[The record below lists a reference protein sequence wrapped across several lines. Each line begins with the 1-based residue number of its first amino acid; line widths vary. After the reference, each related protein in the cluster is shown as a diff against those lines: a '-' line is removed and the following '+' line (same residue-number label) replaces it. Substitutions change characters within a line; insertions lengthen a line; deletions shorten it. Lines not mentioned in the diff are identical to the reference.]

1 MGHDFLLQHVLYCF
15 LPYELH
21 IFLLKG
27 WSVSLPT
34 VDYPILY
41 KIVVLSITMEGL
53 KEEGAEKHHL
63 VMGDFELE
71 AKRRNLT
78 DSHAPEEHT
87 PSFLPFKRWV
97 KSFRAK
103 KSYSPCQRLRY
114 VEGWSDTTQAHCE
127 NTNALPCGGGQ
138 DLQWE
143 CLSGHSS
150 NLETIKT
157 STLSVASQSVVR
169 SRGTTQ
175 STNRSFG
182 SDLRGS
188 IESLRPALSPSIDEE
203 AHNRAVKRRKV
214 LREIITTESD
224 YVFGLKAL
232 INVYLALASRV
243 RLETD

>member
-1 MGHDFLLQHVLYCF
+1 
-15 LPYELH
+15 
-21 IFLLKG
+21 
-27 WSVSLPT
+27 
-34 VDYPILY
+34 
-41 KIVVLSITMEGL
+41 MEGL
-53 KEEGAEKHHL
+53 EEKVSEKHHL
-63 VMGDFELE
+63 VMGDFEIE
-71 AKRRNLT
+71 AKHRNLT
-78 DSHAPEEHT
+78 GSHASDEHI
-87 PSFLPFKRWV
+87 PNFLPFKRWV
-97 KSFRAK
+97 NSFRAK
-103 KSYSPCQRLRY
+103 RSYRPCQRLRY
-114 VEGWSDTTQAHCE
+114 VEGWSDTTQACCD

-157 STLSVASQSVVR
+157 STLSVASQSVAR

-175 STNRSFG
+175 STNRSFA

-188 IESLRPALSPSIDEE
+188 IESLRPTLSFSIDKE

-232 INVYLALASRV
+232 INVYLGLASRV
-243 RLETD
+243 RLESD